1 MAQYIVAIEA
11 SASRPVISSS
21 PAVSRSISG
30 SLEPGFAPRLSA
42 RSPSV
47 AANPVSVL
55 PGAYMAGLVERQ
67 AAQRARRAAGRD
79 QLKRALG
86 ERARGCGS
94 DRYPQDRWAVLG
106 EFFGQRLDR
115 LVAPLLSLDDHPPAV
130 PIPGQGDCSGPQG
143 LPPPLGAR
151 PILRPRG
158 PGPP

>member
-1 MAQYIVAIEA
+1 MAQYIVAFEA

-21 PAVSRSISG
+21 PAVSNSISG

-106 EFFGQRLDR
+106 EFLGQRLDR
-115 LVAPLLSLDDHPPAV
+115 PGRHLLSPGYYALGV
-130 PIPGQGDCSGPQG
+130 PLPSPG
-143 LPPPLGAR
+143 
-151 PILRPRG
+151 RG
-158 PGPP
+158 PRPEVLPSRPGERPLVRQGGPGH

>member
-1 MAQYIVAIEA
+1 MAQYIVAFEA

-21 PAVSRSISG
+21 PAVSSSISG

-55 PGAYMAGLVERQ
+55 PRAYMAGLVERQ
-67 AAQRARRAAGRD
+67 AAQRARRAASRD

-94 DRYPQDRWAVLG
+94 DRYPQDRRAVLG
-106 EFFGQRLDR
+106 GFPRPRLHPPR
-115 LVAPLLSLDDHPPAV
+115 PPPPRPPDHPPPV
-130 PIPGQGDCSGPQG
+130 PPPRPGGGSPPPV
-143 LPPPLGAR
+143 LPPP
-151 PILRPRG
+151 P
-158 PGPP
+158 

>member
-1 MAQYIVAIEA
+1 MAQYIVAFEA

-67 AAQRARRAAGRD
+67 AAQRARRGASPD
-79 QLKRALG
+79 PLKRAPG
-86 ERARGCGS
+86 ERARGCGRDPYPP
-94 DRYPQDRWAVLG
+94 DRRAAPGGVLR
-106 EFFGQRLDR
+106 Q
-115 LVAPLLSLDDHPPAV
+115 P
-130 PIPGQGDCSGPQG
+130 
-143 LPPPLGAR
+143 
-151 PILRPRG
+151 
-158 PGPP
+158 